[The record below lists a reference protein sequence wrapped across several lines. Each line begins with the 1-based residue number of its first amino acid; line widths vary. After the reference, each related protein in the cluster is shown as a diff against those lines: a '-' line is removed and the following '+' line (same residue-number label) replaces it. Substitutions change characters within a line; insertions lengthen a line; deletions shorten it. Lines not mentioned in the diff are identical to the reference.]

1 MRDSNAILKITLRLS
16 AFEAKKLSAFAR
28 FKHNLKNSFA
38 PLCLRGKK
46 NSEMLK
52 WKIKPFEALNVN
64 ELYDVLKLRSEIF
77 VVEQNCVYLDLD
89 GKDKKALHL
98 IGEYEGKIVAYSRLF
113 DAGISFDNASIG
125 RVVVDANYRDKKWGH
140 ELMHEAIAGI
150 KANFG
155 KEAITIGAQL
165 YLKKFYE
172 SHGFVQT
179 SEMYLE
185 DDIPHIEMIRD

>member
-1 MRDSNAILKITLRLS
+1 M
-16 AFEAKKLSAFAR
+16 E
-28 FKHNLKNSFA
+28 
-38 PLCLRGKK
+38 
-46 NSEMLK
+46 LK
-52 WKIKPFEALNVN
+52 WKIKPFEALNVD
-64 ELYDVLKLRSEIF
+64 ELYDLLKLRSEIF

-98 IGEYEGKIVAYSRLF
+98 MGEFEGKIVAYSRLF

-125 RVVVDANYRDKKWGH
+125 RVVVDANYRDRKWGH
-140 ELMHEAIAGI
+140 ELMQVAIAEI
-150 KANFG
+150 KSNFD
-155 KEAITIGAQL
+155 KDKITIGAQL

-185 DDIPHIEMIRD
+185 DDIEHIEMIR